1 MTMKTF
7 LHRQSICNWAGRFS
21 SAFLLILTLLLPGV
35 CAAFDEVSV
44 NESTITWENYSKET
58 EQQEK
63 TDRRNGISYIISGSL
78 ALAGGILG
86 GGLTDDNLE
95 KGIYTIFQTIGVAS
109 VGYGAYIWKIGG
121 EERMINKTLNTSR
134 LTPEQRTQFLRSY
147 YTQKKASEK
156 RERQI
161 KAITHGLIAGLNFYN
176 ASQQKQDSIKS
187 GLYFIGGVN
196 LLASISFT
204 FEF

>member
-1 MTMKTF
+1 M
-7 LHRQSICNWAGRFS
+7 
-21 SAFLLILTLLLPGV
+21 